1 MTDTKSRGWEPVSSN
16 VTLTDVELHL
26 DGRIGDV
33 EQVDEW
39 QWS

>member
-1 MTDTKSRGWEPVSSN
+1 MTDTKSRGWEPVSNN

-33 EQVDEW
+33 EQVDE
-39 QWS
+39 